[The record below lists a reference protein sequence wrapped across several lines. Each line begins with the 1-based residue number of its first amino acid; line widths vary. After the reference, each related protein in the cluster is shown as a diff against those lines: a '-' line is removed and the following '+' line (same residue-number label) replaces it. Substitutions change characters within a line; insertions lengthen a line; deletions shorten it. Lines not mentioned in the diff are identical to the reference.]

1 MIAEEKIIKQ
11 IIYGILC
18 IGSYVGMLYEVVR
31 LSELHEVSTMLIVY
45 TVGAIVFSMLILKQ
59 QIIDD
64 INKHQ

>member
-1 MIAEEKIIKQ
+1 MISEKKIIKQ

-18 IGSYVGMLYEVVR
+18 IAFYIGMLYEVVR

-45 TVGAIVFSMLILKQ
+45 TVGAIVFSVLVLRQ

-64 INKHQ
+64 L